1 MILKQVLEDWG
12 CGLSGTVAAQQAQ
25 GPEFKHQTKPNQ
37 TTAKDSNNLPNKTNP
52 NQPTNQPKQQN
63 PGYLKLTRR
72 SWSNIA

>member
-37 TTAKDSNNLPNKTNP
+37 TTAKEVTTSQTKQTPT
-52 NQPTNQPKQQN
+52 NQPTNQNNKIQV
-63 PGYLKLTRR
+63 T
-72 SWSNIA
+72 